1 MHSEEPGFEAD
12 LSVDARPGVPRT
24 LDDRS
29 TDEVPREHTL
39 PQQPPTVRF
48 LKNTQRDALTPVFG
62 TAAPPRGLSGLLR
75 AKAYAIPEHKAP
87 HFLLLLL
94 ADRVDVV
101 EHALLPRLPFLA
113 AFAVG
118 AGVIAK
124 RKLSLPKQGRR
135 RR

>member
-12 LSVDARPGVPRT
+12 LPVGARPGVPRT

-29 TDEVPREHTL
+29 TDEVPRAHTL
-39 PQQPPTVRF
+39 PQQPATVRF
-48 LKNTQRDALTPVFG
+48 FKNTNHEELTPVFG

-101 EHALLPRLPFLA
+101 EHAVLPKLPFLA

-118 AGVIAK
+118 AGVLA
-124 RKLSLPKQGRR
+124 RKVTLPKRR
-135 RR
+135 RRLH